1 MGDKLVGKLS
11 KKGRAV
17 LIASLFIFLIS
28 GLGLYYIVFGPEW
41 QFLYFLN
48 KKTLEQSSEEI
59 VIDLPV
65 ETTDLTCPDCKAR
78 WLDGV
83 LVESNAEVFP
93 VAIMIDNDPAA
104 RPQLALSQASLVYE
118 VPVEGGMTRYLAIY
132 PADQILDQVGPV
144 RSARPYFVDL
154 ASELKALYLHVGG
167 SPESLEKLKTAGLYD
182 LNEFYYEK
190 YFWRDNNFIAPHH
203 IFTNSEKWQ
212 SYLDNRGLNERAA
225 EAWLFKEEAPN
236 PEIGA
241 DINIR
246 FSANFQ
252 ALWRYEPESNTY
264 LRFFNGR
271 EANDNFGQIRAKNI
285 IIQYV
290 DSTVIDELGRLEI
303 DLIGSGSALLCVD
316 AHCELGTWRK
326 ASASRTRYYYD
337 NGEEFRFNP
346 GITWIELADSMTKVE
361 Y

>member
-1 MGDKLVGKLS
+1 MGGKLVGKLS

-17 LIASLFIFLIS
+17 LIVSLFIFIVS
-28 GLGLYYIVFGPEW
+28 GSGLYYIVFGPEW
-41 QFLYFLN
+41 KFLDFFN
-48 KKTLEQSSEEI
+48 KNTTEQNTEEV
-59 VIDLPV
+59 VIDLV
-65 ETTDLTCPDCKAR
+65 IETSDIDCSDCSVR

-83 LVESNAEVFP
+83 LVESNPEVFP
-93 VAIMIDNDPAA
+93 VAVMIDNDPAA

-167 SPESLEKLKTAGLYD
+167 SPDALEKLKKADLYD
-182 LNEFYYEK
+182 LNEFYHEK
-190 YFWRDNNFIAPHH
+190 YFWRDNNFTAPHH

-236 PEIGA
+236 SEIGT
-241 DINIR
+241 DINVR

-271 EANDNFGQIRAKNI
+271 EANDNLGQIRAKNLI
-285 IIQYV
+285 VQYV
-290 DSTVIDELGRLEI
+290 ESTVIDELGRLEI
-303 DLIGSGSALLCVD
+303 NLSGSGSALLCLD

-326 ASASRTRYYYD
+326 AALNRTRYYYI
-337 NGEEFRFNP
+337 NGEEFEFNP
-346 GITWIELADSMTKVE
+346 GITWIEIADSMTKVD